1 MGEREEERPER
12 GFTVVDRRGAGPEE
26 APAPAAEAPPRQ
38 PREPRELPQVDFS
51 SFCVSL
57 GTSVLYHLGAAP
69 DPHGGAAPEPD
80 LPMAQHT
87 IDLLDMLQQKTRG
100 NLDEEEAKLLDG
112 LLYELRMRFLEVR
125 RAASARGGG
134 EG

>member
-12 GFTVVDRRGAGPEE
+12 GFTVVDRRGTGAEE
-26 APAPAAEAPPRQ
+26 PPPAAAEAPRG
-38 PREPRELPQVDFS
+38 EPRELPPVDFS

-57 GTSVLYHLGAAP
+57 GSSVLYHLGAVP

-87 IDLLDMLQQKTRG
+87 IDLLDMLQHKTRG
-100 NLDEEEAKLLDG
+100 NLDEEERKLLEG

-125 RAASARGGG
+125 RAASARSGG

>member
-1 MGEREEERPER
+1 
-12 GFTVVDRRGAGPEE
+12 
-26 APAPAAEAPPRQ
+26 
-38 PREPRELPQVDFS
+38 
-51 SFCVSL
+51 
-57 GTSVLYHLGAAP
+57 
-69 DPHGGAAPEPD
+69 
-80 LPMAQHT
+80 MAQHT